1 MIQYSIFVD
10 REDVKTVEEE
20 ERNGFI
26 KDTLK
31 QIGLDI
37 DDIWPE
43 ILLSLEEKIKL
54 RDYLNKFDI
63 LILDTKDTFE
73 IYVGKELVAKWYR
86 PLFALK
92 TDLSEINPSKKIFV
106 EMTIMHES
114 IFENDVDSNDEVE
127 KG

>member
-1 MIQYSIFVD
+1 MIKYSIFVD

-20 ERNGFI
+20 ERNSFI
-26 KDTLK
+26 KTVLE

-37 DDIWPE
+37 SDIWPN
-43 ILLSLEEKIKL
+43 ILLSLDEKIKL
-54 RDYLNKFDI
+54 REYLNKFDV
-63 LILDTKDTFE
+63 LILDVKETLE

-106 EMTIMHES
+106 EMTIIYES
-114 IFENDVDSNDEVE
+114 IFENDVDSQENDN
-127 KG
+127 